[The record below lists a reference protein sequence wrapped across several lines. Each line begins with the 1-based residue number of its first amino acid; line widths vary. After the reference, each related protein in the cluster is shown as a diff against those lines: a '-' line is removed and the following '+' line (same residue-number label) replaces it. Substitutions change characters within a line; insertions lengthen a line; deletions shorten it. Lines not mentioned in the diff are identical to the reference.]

1 MTTDLTTALIG
12 LAMAVGGLIWWFRR
26 VGRVQIPK
34 NRMPFLIWMLVAA
47 ALGGVAL
54 VAGSGWQTVLPAV
67 LALVGGL
74 FVLLTVSISRQKVEG
89 AIGVGDLVPAF
100 QALDENGEIFDGA
113 SLVGHPVL
121 FKFFRGHW

>member
-1 MTTDLTTALIG
+1 MTEDMTTALIG

-34 NRMPFLIWMLVAA
+34 NRVPFLVWMLIAG

-54 VAGSGWQTVLPAV
+54 IGGSGWQTMLPAG
-67 LALVGGL
+67 LALLAGL

-89 AIGVGDLVPAF
+89 AIDVGDVIPEF
-100 QALDENGEIFDGA
+100 QALDENGEVFEGA
-113 SLVGHPVL
+113 SLVGQPVL